1 MKEPTKTQRRR
12 LRSHFGFGKMPFSKA
27 MWAAHMFDSSSQRE
41 LLQSLGMWIEV
52 KGFALVTGPSGVG
65 KSITLRRFVGELD
78 DARYRII
85 DFNYLPHTVTG
96 FLRSLNR
103 KLDLPMRMHTADLFD
118 AAQSHLS
125 SFEQEHGPHPLLVLD
140 DAEGLRVPVFDTIRR
155 LTSYEL
161 DAEDRFSV
169 LLAGTDELLDVLR
182 HADLAPLRTRVS
194 YAQTLKPFGLEDTNN
209 YVRFHL
215 TRADVDP
222 KLFTD
227 AALKRLF
234 QASQGRP
241 RSINQLAVQA
251 LIQSAVLGRDAVD
264 GNQMSSLIAAHPFYQ
279 GYGPDQ

>member
-1 MKEPTKTQRRR
+1 MKEPTKAQRRR
-12 LRSHFGFGKMPFSKA
+12 LRSHFGFSKLPFCKA
-27 MWAAHMFDSSSQRE
+27 MWAAQMFDSSSQRE
-41 LLQSLGMWIEV
+41 LLQSLAMWIEV

-65 KSITLRRFVGELD
+65 KSITLRRFVGQLD

-103 KLDLPMRMHTADLFD
+103 KLDLPMRMHTSDLFD
-118 AAQSHLS
+118 AAQGHLT
-125 SFEQEHGPHPLLVLD
+125 SFEQEHGPHPVLVLD
-140 DAEGLRVPVFDTIRR
+140 DAEGLRVAVLDTIRR

-169 LLAGTDELLDVLR
+169 LISGTDEVLDVLR

-194 YAQTLKPFGLEDTNN
+194 YAQNLKPFGLEDTTN
-209 YVRFHL
+209 YIRFHL
-215 TRADVDP
+215 SRADVDP

-227 AALKRLF
+227 AAVKRLF

-251 LIQSAVLGRDAVD
+251 LIQAAVTGRDSID
-264 GNQMSSLIAAHPFYQ
+264 GGHMSSLIAAHPFYQ
-279 GYGPDQ
+279 SYGAER